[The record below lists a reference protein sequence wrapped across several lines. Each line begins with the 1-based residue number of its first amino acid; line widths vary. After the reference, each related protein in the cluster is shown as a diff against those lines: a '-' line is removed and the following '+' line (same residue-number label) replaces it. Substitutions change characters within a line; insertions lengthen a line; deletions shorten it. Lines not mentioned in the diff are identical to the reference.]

1 MKTTFDE
8 NIKKKIENE
17 SKDVKFQLQIKYFP
31 TINNKIMQQNQS
43 FFSDDNIVFFMSD
56 AISKKNET
64 AIDTLECVNKN
75 APETFLTILTFKS
88 FLESTDFEKLDQL
101 NAINLGEIN
110 DDDDGTSGLYRY
122 LSKLMKTTYLEHV
135 QKWLKEN
142 HS

>member
-1 MKTTFDE
+1 
-8 NIKKKIENE
+8 
-17 SKDVKFQLQIKYFP
+17 
-31 TINNKIMQQNQS
+31 MQQNQS

-64 AIDTLECVNKN
+64 AIYTLECVNKN